1 MNTRED
7 RRGARALF
15 HRLRFATVERKCDP
29 TREEVSPGSISTSRK
44 PTFALI
50 IEHHFVAIAAQSKMM
65 LNGGRGVARM
75 LFRAAMSTTAT
86 EAAAASTASTTNNMI
101 RLNKLVKALVPCS
114 RMEAEA
120 LITKG
125 LVQIDGVVVNSP
137 GTMYP
142 ATADITVQPDYTPVW
157 GTDIVRVQKKITIML
172 NKPLGY
178 VSTQAEKRKKP
189 AVRLLTA
196 DHEQYRNPRRTASIP
211 PYRMPKMAVAG
222 RLDENTSGLLLFTQ
236 CGNTAAQIIGPNS
249 KVEKEYL
256 VRLMNHDDLTGNF
269 SNVTSRL
276 EQLRAGIVDEGQLLV
291 AARIVVQNADQLL
304 ITLTSGRRHQIRRMI
319 RAVGWQIRAIKRTR
333 IGQLRLGGLP
343 IGRWRYVHDV
353 SRELWGIGLDNKD
366 KNEKDDDGSSS
377 ETGSAGGAGDTT
389 TSVDVATDTPPPPP
403 PPRYNRMNTSSRR
416 DGEKGAEED
425 TPSS

>member
-1 MNTRED
+1 
-7 RRGARALF
+7 
-15 HRLRFATVERKCDP
+15 
-29 TREEVSPGSISTSRK
+29 
-44 PTFALI
+44 
-50 IEHHFVAIAAQSKMM
+50 
-65 LNGGRGVARM
+65 M

-86 EAAAASTASTTNNMI
+86 EAATEATSASTTITTNNDNMI

-120 LITKG
+120 LIAKG
-125 LVQIDGVVVNSP
+125 LVQIDGVVVHSP

-142 ATADITVQPDYTPVW
+142 ATSNITVQPDYTPVW

-196 DHEQYRNPRRTASIP
+196 DHEQYRNPRTASLP

-236 CGNTAAQIIGPNS
+236 CGSTAAQIIGPNS

-291 AARIVVQNADQLL
+291 AAKIVVQNADQLL

-353 SRELWGIGLDNKD
+353 ARELWGIGVENKD
-366 KNEKDDDGSSS
+366 EIENDGSSD
-377 ETGSAGGAGDTT
+377 GGAGGPVGEEEPKETYA
-389 TSVDVATDTPPPPP
+389 ATNTRP

-416 DGEKGAEED
+416 DSGGHTKGKKVRKKIPRHHNWHERRHEN
-425 TPSS
+425 